1 MTEYGIA
8 RQTFDGEEIHRSNM
22 TKDEAEDWIV
32 QWLSDE
38 GASNIYYIV
47 SREVSAWDLA
57 E

>member
-8 RQTFDGEEIHRSNM
+8 RQTFNGEEIHRSNM
-22 TKDEAEDWIV
+22 TKDEAEEWIV

-38 GASNIYYIV
+38 GASNIHYIV